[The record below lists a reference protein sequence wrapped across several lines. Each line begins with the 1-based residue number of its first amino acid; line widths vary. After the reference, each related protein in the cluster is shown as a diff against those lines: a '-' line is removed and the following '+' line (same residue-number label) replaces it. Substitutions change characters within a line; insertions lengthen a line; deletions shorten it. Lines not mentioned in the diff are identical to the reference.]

1 MRGTGK
7 PLVGTSGTL
16 LLAASGITGRPGTEE
31 DALPSGYRIDSENFV
46 IGLADDGVRSSVVR
60 LPPTVHSDL
69 DCHGFVPGLIGF
81 ARNAGSSG
89 YLGDGHNRWPAVHT
103 RDAARVYRRALESAP
118 AGTRLH
124 AVAEEGV
131 PFREIAAAIGRG
143 LDVPV
148 VSVPADRAA
157 DVFGYL
163 AGFVGIDN
171 PTASTLTR
179 ELLDWEPEFPGLLS
193 DLAAGH
199 YFT

>member
-1 MRGTGK
+1 M
-7 PLVGTSGTL
+7 GTSGTL

-46 IGLADDGVRSSVVR
+46 IGLADDDVRSSVVR

-69 DCHGFVPGLIGF
+69 DRHGFVPGLIGF

-171 PTASTLTR
+171 PTSSTLTR